1 MPSRT
6 PFFFRE
12 IIFVSDPIAADLVL
26 DDSDAR
32 NLDGILFH
40 SGEPVAVL
48 HRWRQRLREASPR
61 GWDAVKEYAADV
73 MKLIAQPKILY
84 LAALAL
90 RSRGPKSPGRNGLR
104 LESLCGDELWEMST
118 VLGRAIATGTYR
130 PGPER
135 VIWIEKASGNGE
147 RPLVLMEVQD
157 RVVQKAAALV
167 LRPVFDP
174 QFDPLSFAYRPWR
187 KREQAVAVAEQLAT
201 QGHFIW
207 LTHDIVDAYGSV
219 SVPRLLDVFYK
230 LLPCPRLRDFL
241 ELVLPPQSPKLSG
254 IKQGGPL
261 SSLGLELYLT
271 HFLHVP
277 WRKAGHPVRVI
288 RYADDLLL
296 TAVDEESAKAADSAL
311 RELLA
316 PSGMVLKHSF
326 DEARRDIR
334 YRSAQWLG
342 YRFRLHGAELSV
354 KLGSH
359 AFEKLGRRF
368 VLAHDKDHSV
378 ERAVQILKQ
387 WVAQLGPCYRWQKHQ
402 EVCTKAILTAHAYG
416 FEETLAEVELVERWE
431 KANTR
436 WEATRTLVGGMP
448 GYLATGPLE
457 YPTPTS
463 VVW

>member
-1 MPSRT
+1 M
-6 PFFFRE
+6 
-12 IIFVSDPIAADLVL
+12 SDPIAADLVL
-26 DDSDAR
+26 DDPDAR
-32 NLDGILFH
+32 ILFH
-40 SGEPVAVL
+40 TGEPVAVL

-61 GWDAVKEYAADV
+61 GWNAVKECAADV
-73 MKLIAQPKILY
+73 MTLIAEPRVLY

-90 RSRGPKSPGRNGLR
+90 RARGPKSPGRNGLR

-118 VLGRAIATGTYR
+118 ALGRAIATGTYR

-135 VIWIEKASGNGE
+135 VVWIEKASGNGK
-147 RPLVLMEVQD
+147 RPLVLMDVQD

-167 LRPVFDP
+167 LRPVLDP

-187 KREQAVAVAEQLAT
+187 KREQAVATAEQLVT
-201 QGHFIW
+201 QGNFAW
-207 LTHDIVDAYGSV
+207 LTHDIRDAYGSV
-219 SVPRLLDVFYK
+219 PVPRLLDVFSK

-241 ELVLPPQSPKLSG
+241 GLVLPPQSPKLSG

-261 SSLGLELYLT
+261 SSLALELYLT

-277 WRKAGHPVRVI
+277 WRKAGHPVRLI

-296 TAVDEESAKAADSAL
+296 TAADEESAQVADSAL

-316 PSGMVLKHSF
+316 PSGMLLKHNF
-326 DEARRDIR
+326 EDAHRDIR
-334 YRSAQWLG
+334 YRSAEWLG
-342 YRFRLHGAELSV
+342 YRFRLRDAELRV

-368 VLAHDKDHSV
+368 VLAHAKDNSV

-387 WVAQLGPCYRWQKHQ
+387 WVAQLGPCYRREKHE

-416 FEETLAEVELVERWE
+416 FEETLAGVELVERWE
-431 KANTR
+431 RANNR
-436 WEATRTLVGGMP
+436 WERTREEVRRMP

-463 VVW
+463 VIW